1 MAPPPSSTQALK
13 RRGDRGQVTTQVRHA
28 IDVEKLKKW
37 FWQKPALMKLVTGS
51 SALASSSQPDFSIQ
65 VRQFGFGQ
73 SNPTYKLLV
82 SSTTKGD
89 ASLVLRKKPD
99 KVAHASAH
107 ALHREFRILKA
118 MELHNGLHPDRQVPV
133 PHVYAYCKD
142 KAVLG
147 AEFYVM
153 EFVQGRIFT
162 DPSLPGMSVPDRK
175 AAYQD
180 VLRVLTNLHSVDYN
194 EVGLATYGKVGRYV
208 ERNIQRLMAVSR
220 KQSELAPLPELDMI
234 SHQLSRA
241 APHCPNYTSVLHG
254 DFKVD
259 NMIFSDSEPRIISVL
274 DWELSTIGD
283 PLCDL
288 ANLSMM
294 YYIPQDKGMGIAG
307 LIGFDLEKLGI
318 ISRHDLLQRYMQ
330 LNPRISMKET
340 KRWFGFYLAFLF
352 FKNCVIVQGVAQRAK
367 VGVASSAIAHQVAS
381 LLPTIVGVTQQLL
394 QDYPPPVQS
403 SNL

>member
-1 MAPPPSSTQALK
+1 
-13 RRGDRGQVTTQVRHA
+13 
-28 IDVEKLKKW
+28 
-37 FWQKPALMKLVTGS
+37 
-51 SALASSSQPDFSIQ
+51 
-65 VRQFGFGQ
+65 
-73 SNPTYKLLV
+73 
-82 SSTTKGD
+82 
-89 ASLVLRKKPD
+89 
-99 KVAHASAH
+99 
-107 ALHREFRILKA
+107 
-118 MELHNGLHPDRQVPV
+118 
-133 PHVYAYCKD
+133 
-142 KAVLG
+142 
-147 AEFYVM
+147 
-153 EFVQGRIFT
+153 
-162 DPSLPGMSVPDRK
+162 
-175 AAYQD
+175 
-180 VLRVLTNLHSVDYN
+180 
-194 EVGLATYGKVGRYV
+194 
-208 ERNIQRLMAVSR
+208 MAVSR

-307 LIGFDLEKLGI
+307 LIGFDLDKLGI

-352 FKNCVIVQGVAQRAK
+352 FKNCVIVQGVVQRSKA
-367 VGVASSAIAHQVAS
+367 GVASSAIAGR
-381 LLPTIVGVTQQLL
+381 LGTLMPTIVGVTQQLL
-394 QDYPPPVQS
+394 RDYPPPVQS